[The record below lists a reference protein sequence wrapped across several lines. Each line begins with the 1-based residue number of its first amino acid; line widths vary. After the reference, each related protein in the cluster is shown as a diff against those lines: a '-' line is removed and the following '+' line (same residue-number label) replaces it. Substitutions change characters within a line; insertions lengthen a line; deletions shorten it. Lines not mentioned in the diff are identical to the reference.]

1 MLSDTDERYY
11 VLFIGLYVRLTC
23 FWKRPVRFIFDL
35 ATVECRYNAAQY
47 NRYITDNTAVMG
59 AEYKSEIESTKEKT
73 DRVITATH
81 CIVLW
86 QDRRWLTDF
95 TECPHPVWC
104 SVVRMETEVRHIQ
117 RQVST
122 SSVEVHIVSH
132 SRTCSPQVWRCVS
145 RYMSRCPHCCETG
158 IAIVCWSCD

>member
-1 MLSDTDERYY
+1 M
-11 VLFIGLYVRLTC
+11 
-23 FWKRPVRFIFDL
+23 
-35 ATVECRYNAAQY
+35 
-47 NRYITDNTAVMG
+47 
-59 AEYKSEIESTKEKT
+59 IESQSEKCLDQHESNISVGVHVGSSLIKVKNTHLMNNNQLVAEILCWRSSYGVYFARMLEKT

-95 TECPHPVWC
+95 TECPHPVWY

-122 SSVEVHIVSH
+122 CSVEVHIVSH

-145 RYMSRCPHCCETG
+145 RYMSGCPHCCEKG